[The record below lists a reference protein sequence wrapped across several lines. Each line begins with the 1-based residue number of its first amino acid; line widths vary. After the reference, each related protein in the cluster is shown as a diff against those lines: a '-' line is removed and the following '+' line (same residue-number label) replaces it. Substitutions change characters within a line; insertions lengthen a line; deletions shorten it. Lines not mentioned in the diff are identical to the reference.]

1 MAKANQGLIKKL
13 EIQAARALEEKANTE
28 ALFASIGEAVIATD
42 TKGTI
47 IRVNKPALEILGYRK
62 ADLIGHWFTE
72 AVVAVNEDG
81 SVVDNQQRPMAKA
94 YLTGRTITERIYYLK
109 KDRTIIPV
117 LANVSPVLMRGK
129 PIGAILIFR
138 DMSEEMKNDRLKMD
152 FIGIA
157 SHQLRT
163 PLTAVVTY
171 AHMLEDNFGGKLSDI
186 QQSFVNVIITASRR
200 MNELVGTLLNITR
213 IEAGNI
219 RVEPKPV
226 QVENIIQE
234 ILDEM
239 KPEADGKRIKLS
251 LNVKTQLERIKTDK
265 LLVHE
270 VFANLISNAI
280 KYTPPGGKI
289 SVTITDRFNDIVISV
304 KDNGYGIPVED
315 QRYVFIKFFR
325 SSDAMKHDVT
335 GTGLG
340 LYLTKVLVDN
350 LGGEVW
356 FKSIKNKGTTFFVSL
371 PRSSLERKAG
381 QFTLET

>member
-1 MAKANQGLIKKL
+1 MTKANQDLIKKL

-28 ALFASIGEAVIATD
+28 ALFASIGEGVIATD

-62 ADLIGHWFTE
+62 TDLIGHWFTE
-72 AVVAVNEDG
+72 AVVAVNVDG
-81 SVVDNQQRPMAKA
+81 SIVDNQQRPIAKA
-94 YLTGRTITERIYYLK
+94 YLTGRTIIERIYYMRN
-109 KDRTIIPV
+109 DGTIIPV
-117 LANVSPVLMRGK
+117 LVNVSPVLMRGK

-138 DMSEEMKNDRLKMD
+138 DMSEEMRNDRLKMD

-171 AHMLEDNFGGKLSDI
+171 AHMLEENFGGKLSDI
-186 QQSFVNVIITASRR
+186 QLSFVNVIITASRR

-219 RVEPKPV
+219 RVEPKLV
-226 QVENIIQE
+226 QIENIVQE
-234 ILDEM
+234 IMDEL
-239 KPEADGKRIKLS
+239 KPEADSKRIKLD
-251 LNVKTQLERIKTDK
+251 LAVKAELERIKTDK

-270 VFANLISNAI
+270 VFANIISNAI

-289 SVTITDRFNDIVISV
+289 MITITDRFNDIVVSV

-315 QRYVFIKFFR
+315 QRYIFIKFFR
-325 SSDAMKHDVT
+325 SSDAMKHDVS

-350 LGGEVW
+350 LGGEIW
-356 FKSIKNKGTTFFVSL
+356 FKSLRNKGTTFFVSL
-371 PRSSLERKAG
+371 PRSGLERKAG
-381 QFTLET
+381 QFTLEI